1 MPRLT
6 QAACFNKKIK
16 NLRQSTVA
24 ASLLFRRAVPRSR
37 PRLFARR
44 KSMRL
49 RPTQQTHTPRRPLTT
64 KIQSS
69 GFKTLKKSRVSRKR
83 DSLRRRRFF
92 YVLNALYFFFSSP
105 CCVCVSRS
113 KRTEWGLSRG
123 WGRFVL
129 KFCLLR
135 SAYWSLVL
143 RRSGRPFP
151 PSLTYS
157 TVVLYYQCIPSTSR
171 STLPLSP
178 VSQPAFHL
186 QIPLPLSTIV
196 YILLL

>member
-6 QAACFNKKIK
+6 QAACFNKKSRICVK
-16 NLRQSTVA
+16 APSRLHYFFTQRTPE
-24 ASLLFRRAVPRSR
+24 AVPQV
-37 PRLFARR
+37 
-44 KSMRL
+44 K
-49 RPTQQTHTPRRPLTT
+49 
-64 KIQSS
+64 
-69 GFKTLKKSRVSRKR
+69 KT
-83 DSLRRRRFF
+83 
-92 YVLNALYFFFSSP
+92 
-105 CCVCVSRS
+105 CVCVSRS

-157 TVVLYYQCIPSTSR
+157 TVVLYYQCIPSTSH
-171 STLPLSP
+171 STLSLSP
-178 VSQPAFHL
+178 VSQPAFPF
-186 QIPLPLSTIV
+186 QIPLPLSAIV
-196 YILLL
+196 YILVL